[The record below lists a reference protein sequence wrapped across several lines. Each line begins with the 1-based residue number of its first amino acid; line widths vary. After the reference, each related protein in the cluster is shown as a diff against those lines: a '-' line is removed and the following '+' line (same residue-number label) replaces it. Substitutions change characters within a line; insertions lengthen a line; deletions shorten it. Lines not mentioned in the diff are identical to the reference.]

1 MDFDLT
7 EEQKMFWESIADFCD
22 HEIAPLVDEAEAK
35 EEFPF
40 PLFKK
45 LGSLGFLCC
54 RYPEQ
59 YGGAAADKVCEC
71 LYMEELNRVCCGI
84 ASSLLAQAT
93 LATSPIF
100 DFGTEEQ
107 KEKYLVPAIQGE
119 KIGCF
124 ALTEPNA
131 GSDAASISARAVK
144 EGDEYRINGRKIFI
158 TNASLADY
166 CIVAAYTDPARRG
179 AGISLFLVDKG
190 TAGFEVTRKLEKAG
204 LRSADTGEI
213 LFEDCRVHRNQLVGG
228 IEGGFNQVVKTLVGG
243 RISYGGRCAGV
254 ARAAFD
260 LARKYT
266 QERSQFGKAISKF
279 QVIQFRLAEMAM
291 GIDIMHTITWKA
303 AWMHD
308 QKRPCTK
315 EASYVKLFC
324 SETAQKI
331 VVDAMQMF
339 GGYGYMMEYPI
350 QRIWRDSRVLSIT
363 EGTSEIQHLII
374 AGELKL

>member
-7 EEQKMFWESIADFCD
+7 EEQKMFWESMADFCD
-22 HEIAPLVDEAEAK
+22 HEIAPLVDEAEAR

-54 RYPEQ
+54 RYPER

-107 KEKYLVPAIQGE
+107 KEKYLVPAIQGD

-179 AGISLFLVDKG
+179 AGISLFLVDEG
-190 TAGFEVTRKLEKAG
+190 TPGFEVTRKLEKAG

>member
-7 EEQKMFWESIADFCD
+7 EEQKMFWDSIADFCD

-71 LYMEELNRVCCGI
+71 LYMEELNRVCC
-84 ASSLLAQAT
+84 
-93 LATSPIF
+93 
-100 DFGTEEQ
+100 
-107 KEKYLVPAIQGE
+107 
-119 KIGCF
+119 
-124 ALTEPNA
+124 
-131 GSDAASISARAVK
+131 
-144 EGDEYRINGRKIFI
+144 
-158 TNASLADY
+158 
-166 CIVAAYTDPARRG
+166 
-179 AGISLFLVDKG
+179 
-190 TAGFEVTRKLEKAG
+190 
-204 LRSADTGEI
+204 
-213 LFEDCRVHRNQLVGG
+213 
-228 IEGGFNQVVKTLVGG
+228 
-243 RISYGGRCAGV
+243 
-254 ARAAFD
+254 
-260 LARKYT
+260 
-266 QERSQFGKAISKF
+266 
-279 QVIQFRLAEMAM
+279 
-291 GIDIMHTITWKA
+291 
-303 AWMHD
+303 
-308 QKRPCTK
+308 
-315 EASYVKLFC
+315 